1 MSTTFP
7 TGDFPTITAS
17 TYSSSA
23 LLPEYYKDPQ
33 FGGVATSATIN
44 WQELNEVSGLAR
56 RIVAGQPTLQESIAK
71 KQAQQNQLTNMASQK
86 RIVRVYL
93 ADVDDNIPLDKS
105 VLYTGSEKLTDST
118 DQELYFEIPV
128 QEILTK
134 HNAYRATVVDK
145 KATNRIGKEV
155 FLEPVK
161 IRDLKMIVVNIAT
174 F

>member
-1 MSTTFP
+1 MNSNA

-17 TYSSSA
+17 TYASSA
-23 LLPEYYKDPQ
+23 VMPGAFTLTASGTGSP
-33 FGGVATSATIN
+33 
-44 WQELNEVSGLAR
+44 WQEADTEVFR

-71 KQAQQNQLTNMASQK
+71 RQAQQNQPNPPMASQK